1 MINLIPPEK
10 RKELRAMR
18 HNTILVRYAL
28 ISIAFFAV
36 TIFIHFGTYL
46 LLRQA
51 EITNTSQSESHL
63 KKAVEYEGVYR
74 EAQEY
79 TQNLAATKAL
89 FDSSVPYPEAL
100 SNLAKTLPS
109 GVIIDTVNLEA
120 GVIDQPGTLTA
131 HATSYESAVALK
143 DAFANS
149 IIAKDV
155 SISNVT
161 NTAISGSRE
170 SSSDNS
176 NSASGENSAPN
187 KYPIQVTLNITF
199 TRELLYPPN
208 AEPEMSAD
216 TEGPDPAQAGP
227 IERPT
232 RSAPATEEA
241 NQTENTG
248 NNDQP
253 NGPQR
258 GNG

>member
-10 RKELRAMR
+10 RRELRAMR
-18 HNTILVRYAL
+18 HNSILVRYAL
-28 ISIAFFAV
+28 ISIVFFAV

-51 EITNTSQSESHL
+51 EVTNTAQSESHL

-79 TQNLAATKAL
+79 TQNLAAAKAL
-89 FDSSVPYPEAL
+89 FESSVPYPEAL

-120 GVIDQPGTLTA
+120 GIIDQPGTLTA
-131 HATSYESAVALK
+131 HAVSYEAAVALK

-149 IIAKDV
+149 TIAKDV

-161 NTAISGSRE
+161 NTSISTTE
-170 SSSDNS
+170 S
-176 NSASGENSAPN
+176 NSDSASTSSGEGSAPN
-187 KYPIQVTLNITF
+187 NYPIQVTLNITF

-208 AEPEMSAD
+208 GAPETNEAV
-216 TEGPDPAQAGP
+216 EGPDPAQAGP
-227 IERPT
+227 IERPV
-232 RSAPATEEA
+232 RNSPSTEEA
-241 NQTENTG
+241 VEADGTG
-248 NNDQP
+248 DSAAP